1 MGKMT
6 ILSKS
11 SNNVFSYTDSADER
25 LTVYGNF
32 EFDEQN
38 GKVLSA
44 NGEIKHDGA
53 QIGTFNTQMLNGEL
67 QYQLYG
73 ATADNTEN
81 VFAALRGVQGQ
92 LKELVGA
99 TAESTAPTDA
109 DGNGEAASE
118 AASDTGTGKEK

>member
-1 MGKMT
+1 MT

-11 SNNVFSYTDSADER
+11 SNNVFSYADSADEK

-32 EFDEQN
+32 ELDEQN
-38 GKVLSA
+38 NKVLSA

-73 ATADNTEN
+73 ATADNTEK
-81 VFAALRGVQGQ
+81 VFTALSGVQGQ

-99 TAESTAPTDA
+99 AAGTSAGTEGD
-109 DGNGEAASE
+109 DEAAASS
-118 AASDTGTGKEK
+118 ATSDTGTGESK